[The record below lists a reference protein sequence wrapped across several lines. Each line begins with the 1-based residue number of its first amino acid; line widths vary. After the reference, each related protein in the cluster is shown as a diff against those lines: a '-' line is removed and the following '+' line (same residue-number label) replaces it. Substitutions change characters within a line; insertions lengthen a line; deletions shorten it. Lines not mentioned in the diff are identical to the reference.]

1 MRHVSAG
8 ALVLCFGLLGCNF
21 NDDEPLD
28 PTIGGTGGD
37 TDGGPNSQAECLDH
51 ATAIGVECDMGQSF
65 WFDWNGP
72 DYNMTLI
79 DDPAASVGVGPNAWL
94 LQASTSADWIG
105 DYEGSAGDCN
115 FGCAWCPPGQ
125 SVCHGG
131 FDESGFPTCYLC
143 LPVEDTPAGITAA
156 GNACA
161 TFVAGNQ
168 ACLGGLPPG
177 GGGGDGG
184 TTSGG
189 GDSGVDSTGAGA
201 EYDCN
206 LWDVSSAASVN
217 QTKKQITI
225 EEATLEEVVQHFGAP
240 LTDCDGVRF
249 SQDNDGYF
257 VLSKLPNKS
266 TSLLGKMGLE
276 LGDRIETINGEK
288 IQSADAVADKVM
300 DLFYSGG
307 EPAKNFTLGVRRF
320 GRTTTFTEYKVVAEP
335 LPE

>member
-1 MRHVSAG
+1 MSKFVSLGFSRGTGRLPGLLRRKGCLCYDEVMERVSAG
-8 ALVLCFGLLGCNF
+8 ALLFCFGLLGCNF

-94 LQASTSADWIG
+94 LQARTSADWIG
-105 DYEGSAGDCN
+105 DYEGSAGDCQ
-115 FGCAWCPPGQ
+115 FGCAFCPPGQ
-125 SVCHGG
+125 SLCHGG
-131 FDESGFPTCYLC
+131 FDENGFPTCYLC

-156 GNACA
+156 GNACS
-161 TFVAGNQ
+161 TFVTGNQ

-177 GGGGDGG
+177 EGGGDGG

-206 LWDVSSAASVN
+206 LWDVSSAVLGRRRSPGREQTVTASSRV
-217 QTKKQITI
+217 
-225 EEATLEEVVQHFGAP
+225 EGLGRA
-240 LTDCDGVRF
+240 RSM
-249 SQDNDGYF
+249 SQPW
-257 VLSKLPNKS
+257 L
-266 TSLLGKMGLE
+266 
-276 LGDRIETINGEK
+276 
-288 IQSADAVADKVM
+288 
-300 DLFYSGG
+300 
-307 EPAKNFTLGVRRF
+307 
-320 GRTTTFTEYKVVAEP
+320 
-335 LPE
+335 